1 MVLLGILVA
10 LALAISLGIC
20 AAFGIFASG
29 LWWLWLLLMAFGC
42 FLALAALAFLF
53 LCAMTLAVDL
63 KKPQKHDSKFYRTM
77 AHLYID
83 LALLVCRVR
92 IHTAGMEKV
101 PKDGRFLLVCNHL
114 HDSDPIVLLTA
125 FRKSQL
131 AFVSKY
137 ENYTMPFVGK
147 FMHKL
152 MCQPINR
159 ENDREALK
167 TILECIRLLKE
178 DEVSV
183 AVFPEGYIH
192 DDHLFYPFRPGVFK
206 IAQRTKVPIVVCT
219 LRNTVPVFDNMAHL
233 RPSDVELHLLTVI
246 PPEEYEG
253 ITTVELANRIH
264 DIMAEDIGY
273 DGVFHGTENT

>member
-1 MVLLGILVA
+1 MLLGILAV
-10 LALAISLGIC
+10 ISVLSAVGIC
-20 AAFGIFASG
+20 FVADAFSS
-29 LWWLWLLLMAFGC
+29 LWWLLWLPVSGLGV
-42 FLALAALAFLF
+42 FLGLAALAFLL

-63 KKPQKHDSKFYRTM
+63 KKPQLHDSKFYRTM

-83 LALLVCRVR
+83 AVIKVCRIR
-92 IHTAGMEKV
+92 IHATGLEKT
-101 PKDGRFLLVCNHL
+101 PGDGRFLLVCNHR

-125 FRKSQL
+125 FRNSQL
-131 AFVSKY
+131 AFISKR
-137 ENYTMPFVGK
+137 ENSSMPFVGK

-192 DDHLFYPFRPGVFK
+192 DDRLLHPFRPGVFK

-219 LRNTVPVFDNMAHL
+219 LRNTTTVFSNMAHL
-233 RPSDVELHLLTVI
+233 KPSDVELRLLTVI
-246 PPEEYEG
+246 QPEEYEG
-253 ITTVELANRIH
+253 ITTVELANRIYGM
-264 DIMAEDIGY
+264 MADDLGPELVY
-273 DGVFHGTENT
+273 HAAENT

>member
-1 MVLLGILVA
+1 MLLGILIA
-10 LALAISLGIC
+10 LAVVAAPCICCAVDAFSSMWWLLWLPVSALGVFLVLALL
-20 AAFGIFASG
+20 AFG
-29 LWWLWLLLMAFGC
+29 
-42 FLALAALAFLF
+42 F
-53 LCAMTLAVDL
+53 LCVMSWVVDL
-63 KKPQKHDSKFYRTM
+63 KKPQLHDSKFYRTM

-83 LALLVCRVR
+83 AVIKVCRIR
-92 IHTAGMEKV
+92 IHATGLEKT
-101 PKDGRFLLVCNHL
+101 PKDGRFLLVCNHR

-125 FRKSQL
+125 FRNSQM
-131 AFVSKY
+131 AFISKY

-167 TILECIRLLKE
+167 TSLECIRLLKE

-192 DDHLFYPFRPGVFK
+192 DDRLLHPFRPGVFK

-219 LRNTVPVFDNMAHL
+219 LRNTTTVFSNMAHL
-233 RPSDVELHLLTVI
+233 KPSDVELRLLTVI
-246 PPEEYEG
+246 QPEEYEG
-253 ITTVELANRIH
+253 ITTVDLANRIYGM
-264 DIMAEDIGY
+264 MADDLGPELVY
-273 DGVFHGTENT
+273 HGEQ

>member
-1 MVLLGILVA
+1 MLLGILIA
-10 LALAISLGIC
+10 LSLLSAVGIC
-20 AAFGIFASG
+20 FAVGAFASFG
-29 LWWLWLLLMAFGC
+29 WLLWLPLSALGV
-42 FLALAALAFLF
+42 FLALAALAFGF
-53 LCAMTLAVDL
+53 LCVMALAVDL
-63 KKPQKHDSKFYRTM
+63 KKPQLHDSKFYRAM

-83 LALLVCRVR
+83 AVLLVCRIR
-92 IHTAGMEKV
+92 IHTTGMEKV

-125 FRKSQL
+125 FRHSQM

-137 ENYTMPFVGK
+137 ENYSMPFVGK

-178 DEVSV
+178 DEVSI

-219 LRNTVPVFDNMAHL
+219 VHNTVPVFYNMAHL
-233 RPSDVELHLLTVI
+233 KPSDVDLHVLTVI
-246 PPEEYEG
+246 QPQEYEG

-264 DIMAEDIGY
+264 DMMAEDIGY
-273 DGVFHGTENT
+273 DGVYHGEQ